1 MKRAA
6 LAFIAVLLA
15 LQTSGQ
21 AAAPPKALKLD
32 IQALSTRADRVTG
45 GDVLI
50 AIAAPAGAQAV
61 RPQVRLNGR
70 DVSDAFRQLNGRF
83 VGLVTGLADGR
94 NELKASAAGV
104 RDQSVILINYPIAG
118 PVISGPHQ
126 QPFVCQTDTFK
137 LPDGTTLTDARLKA
151 SRSDDSSRDAD
162 QLIQRSAKA
171 LAERSEDDDCSA
183 PTKIQYVYM
192 PYDGEEL
199 KPLADARELPGDV
212 ATITTIAGKTVPF
225 VVRVE
230 TGTMNRGIYQNLVLH
245 DPTRDPAPTPFTPPP
260 AWNRRL
266 LALHGVGCPG
276 GWWRQGGVMGV
287 NPLGG
292 PMIAR
297 LGEGYA
303 IFTNTLNHPTNS
315 CNAFLAGETTM
326 MGKEHAIETF
336 GVPDFTV
343 SIGSSGGAYTSL
355 QIADEFPGLFDG
367 VLINATFPDALSIA
381 LAGADAHLL
390 AHYVATEA
398 CSAKG
403 SLSAE
408 AAADTSG
415 ERCLTDAQVVAVSGY
430 SGMKAFVDAANQSQR
445 TDPVP
450 GRKDLEGYNSA
461 VWNVAVPNP
470 LRYDPA
476 ANPRG
481 ARPTVFDAARTIY
494 GVDPQTGFA
503 LRPFDNV
510 GVQYGLNALK
520 AGSITPQQFLD
531 LNQRIG
537 GFDQDANF
545 AAARSIGDAGAI
557 KRAYQAGLTL
567 GGGGGL
573 KSIPVFDDGA
583 YNDERGYHYQ
593 WFHFA
598 VRERIAKQNGSAG
611 NHLLWRGP
619 VQAEKAWSVFI
630 DWVAT
635 KRRPIGAVD
644 GCWIPT
650 GDSKA
655 PVFYPERQTFSSQ
668 PDSACNK
675 ALPSYGFTRLVAG
688 GPLDANILKC
698 QLKPLDAKDY
708 PASFTAADLQRL
720 RTIFPGGVC
729 NFAKPGVNQARVVTW
744 ASFGPAPENL
754 LVPLPIIPDRSQP

>member
-1 MKRAA
+1 MKAA
-6 LAFIAVLLA
+6 AVAVVAVLLA
-15 LQTSGQ
+15 LQTGGL
-21 AAAPPKALKLD
+21 AAAVAPPKSKKLD
-32 IQALSTRADRVTG
+32 IRTLSTRADRVTG
-45 GDVLI
+45 GDVLVS
-50 AIAAPAGAQAV
+50 IAAPPGAQAA
-61 RPQVRLNGR
+61 RPDVRLNGR
-70 DVSDAFRQLNGRF
+70 DVSEAFRQQNGSF

-94 NELKASAAGV
+94 NELRVSAWGV
-104 RDQSVILINYPIAG
+104 RDQLLALTNYPIAG
-118 PVISGPHQ
+118 PVISGPHVE
-126 QPFVCQTDTFK
+126 PFVCQTDTFK
-137 LPDGTTLTDARLKA
+137 LPDGTTLAGGA
-151 SRSDDSSRDAD
+151 GG
-162 QLIQRSAKA
+162 
-171 LAERSEDDDCSA
+171 DCSA
-183 PTKIQYVYM
+183 PTKVQYVYM
-192 PYDGEEL
+192 PYDGKEF
-199 KPLADARELPGDV
+199 KPLESTRELPASV
-212 ATITTIAGKTVPF
+212 ATITTSAGKTVPF

-260 AWNRRL
+260 AWNRRF
-266 LALHGVGCPG
+266 LAIHGVGCPS
-276 GWWRQGGVMGV
+276 GWFRQGGVMGV

-343 SIGSSGGAYTSL
+343 SIGTSGGAYTSL

-367 VLINATFPDALSIA
+367 ILINATFPDALSIA

-390 AHYVATEA
+390 AHYFTATHPDA
-398 CSAKG
+398 F
-403 SLSAE
+403 
-408 AAADTSG
+408 
-415 ERCLTDAQVVAVSGY
+415 TDAQKVAVSGY
-430 SGMKAFVDAANQSQR
+430 SGMKAFIDAANQSQR

-450 GRKDLEGYNSA
+450 GRKDIEGYNSA
-461 VWNVAVPNP
+461 VWNDAVPTS

-481 ARPTVFDAARTIY
+481 ARPTVFDAARNLY
-494 GVDPQTGFA
+494 GADPQTGFA
-503 LRPFDNV
+503 LRPFDNA
-510 GVQYGLNALK
+510 GVQYGLAALK
-520 AGSITPQQFLD
+520 NGTITPQQFLD
-531 LNQRIG
+531 LNERIG
-537 GFDQDANF
+537 GFDQDANYT
-545 AAARSIGDAGAI
+545 AARSIGDAGAI

-598 VRERIAKQNGSAG
+598 IRERIAKQNGGAA
-611 NHLLWRGP
+611 NHVMWRGP

-635 KRRPIGAVD
+635 KTKPAAAVD
-644 GCWIPT
+644 GCWSQKS
-650 GDSKA
+650 GGAVSFVA
-655 PVFYPERQTFSSQ
+655 ERQTFSSK
-668 PDSACNK
+668 PDSACNGEY
-675 ALPSYGFTRLVAG
+675 PSYGFTRLVAG

-698 QLKPLDAKDY
+698 TLKPIDAKDY
-708 PASFTAADLQRL
+708 PASVTAADLQRL

-729 NFAKPGVNQARVVTW
+729 NWQKPGVNQTRVVTW

-754 LVPLPIIPDRSQP
+754 LIPVPIISNRSQP

>member
-1 MKRAA
+1 M
-6 LAFIAVLLA
+6 
-15 LQTSGQ
+15 
-21 AAAPPKALKLD
+21 LD
-32 IQALSTRADRVTG
+32 IQTLSTHADRVTG

-50 AIAAPAGAQAV
+50 GIAIPPGPAAASAP
-61 RPQVRLNGR
+61 PDIRLNGR
-70 DVSDAFRQLNGRF
+70 DISSAFRLQDRRL
-83 VGLVTGLADGR
+83 VGLLTGLVDGR
-94 NELKASAAGV
+94 NELKVSGWGV
-104 RDQSVILINYPIAG
+104 RDQPLAITNYPITG

-137 LPDGTTLTDARLKA
+137 LPDGTTLTDASARSVRLQADRIGSVRLQADAQEVRLKPDTTYTGGA
-151 SRSDDSSRDAD
+151 A
-162 QLIQRSAKA
+162 
-171 LAERSEDDDCSA
+171 DCSA
-183 PTKIQYVYM
+183 PTKVQYVYM
-192 PYDGEEL
+192 PYDGKEL
-199 KPLADARELPGDV
+199 KPLADTSELPADV
-212 ATITTIAGKTVPF
+212 ATITTTAGKTVPF

-230 TGTMNRGIYQNLVLH
+230 TGTMNRGIYQNAVLH
-245 DPTRDPAPTPFTPPP
+245 DPTRDPAPPPFTPPP
-260 AWNRRL
+260 AWNRRF
-266 LALHGVGCPG
+266 LAIHGVGCPT

-287 NPLGG
+287 NPLAG

-297 LGEGYA
+297 LGDGYV

-336 GVPDFTV
+336 GVPEFTV
-343 SIGSSGGAYTSL
+343 SIGTSGGAYTSL
-355 QIADEFPGLFDG
+355 QIADAFPGLFDG

-390 AHYVATEA
+390 AHYFATSS
-398 CSAKG
+398 CSATA
-403 SLSAE
+403 SASAE
-408 AAADTSG
+408 ASADKSA
-415 ERCLTDAQVVAVSGY
+415 ERCLTDAQKVAVSGY
-430 SGMKAFVDAANQSQR
+430 SGLKAFIDAANQSQR

-450 GRKDLEGYNSA
+450 ARKDVEGYNSA
-461 VWNVAVPNP
+461 MWNDAVPKP

-476 ANPRG
+476 TNPRG
-481 ARPTVFDAARTIY
+481 ARPTVFDAARNVY

-510 GVQYGLNALK
+510 GVQYGLAALK
-520 AGSITPQQFLD
+520 SGAITAQQFLD
-531 LNQRIG
+531 LNERIG

-545 AAARSIGDAGAI
+545 VAARSVGDAGAI

-573 KSIPVFDDGA
+573 ASIPVFDDGA

-598 VRERIAKQNGSAG
+598 VRERIAKQNGGAG

-644 GCWIPT
+644 GCWLPGEDGKGPT
-650 GDSKA
+650 FFG
-655 PVFYPERQTFSSQ
+655 ERQTFSNQ
-668 PDSACNK
+668 PDSVCNK
-675 ALPSYGFTRLVAG
+675 AFPSSGFTRLVAG
-688 GPLDANILKC
+688 GPLDGNVLKC
-698 QLKPLDAKDY
+698 QLKPIDAKDY
-708 PASFTAADLQRL
+708 PASFTAADRQRL
-720 RTIFPGGVC
+720 RAIFAGGVC
-729 NFAKPGVNQARVVTW
+729 NWTKPGVNQTRVVTW
-744 ASFGPAPENL
+744 ASVGPAPEHL
-754 LVPLPIIPDRSQP
+754 LIPAPVIPNRSQP